1 MNASEALPVAEK
13 DAPASEEP
21 AFARTWPAAV
31 RYPVLALTWLLLK
44 PALWVIDKAG
54 WSEPLWLA
62 VGRRMRDTFIRGHDF
77 GDYRPTGRD
86 VVVCACP
93 KAGQNW
99 TMQIAFQIA
108 TRGAG
113 EFRHIHEVV
122 PWPDWAKQDMV
133 VPLRDE
139 RAWRAAPTG
148 LRVIKTHLEW
158 DRLPYRPEARYI
170 CVLRD
175 PKDAFVSS
183 YFFIRDV
190 IFGPLMPPVPVWL
203 RMFCEGTMPFSW
215 SAHVDGAWKHRHLP
229 NVLVLT
235 YEDMQKDLPAAVRTI
250 AAFMGVALTR
260 NEFARVCEK
269 SSFASMQEV
278 NHKFTPPALSPW
290 AATTRWMMRRGVS
303 GGSSEL
309 LSTGQQRVIDDHCR
323 ADLRRLGSDFPY
335 DEVWGAASP
344 VPVQPAAAEGV

>member
-1 MNASEALPVAEK
+1 MSASEVSSVTKQAL
-13 DAPASEEP
+13 SQP
-21 AFARTWPAAV
+21 AFTRTWPAAV
-31 RYPVLALTWLLLK
+31 RYPVLELTWMFLK
-44 PALWVIDKAG
+44 PALWAIDKAG
-54 WSEPLWLA
+54 WFEPLWLA
-62 VGRRMRDTFIRGHDF
+62 VGRRMRETFIGGYDF

-86 VVVCACP
+86 VVVCAYP
-93 KAGQNW
+93 KARQNW
-99 TMQIAFQIA
+99 TMQIA
-108 TRGAG
+108 TRGTG

-122 PWPDWAKQDMV
+122 PWPDWAKPDMV
-133 VPLRDE
+133 VPLCDA

-158 DRLPYRPEARYI
+158 DRLPYSLEARYI

-190 IFGPLMPPVPVWL
+190 IFGPLMPSVSVWL
-203 RMFCEGTMPFSW
+203 RMFCEGTVPFSW
-215 SAHVDGAWKHRHLP
+215 SAHVDGAWKNRHLS

-235 YEDMQKDLPAAVRTI
+235 YEDMKQDLAAAVRTI

-260 NEFARVCEK
+260 DEFAWVCEK
-269 SSFASMQEV
+269 SSFAAMKSMK
-278 NHKFTPPALSPW
+278 HKFTPPALSPW
-290 AATTRWMMRRGVS
+290 AASTRWMLRRGES

-309 LSTGQQRVIDDHCR
+309 LSVRQQRVIDDHCR

-335 DEVWGAASP
+335 DEVWGAASY
-344 VPVQPAAAEGV
+344 VPVQPAVVEGV